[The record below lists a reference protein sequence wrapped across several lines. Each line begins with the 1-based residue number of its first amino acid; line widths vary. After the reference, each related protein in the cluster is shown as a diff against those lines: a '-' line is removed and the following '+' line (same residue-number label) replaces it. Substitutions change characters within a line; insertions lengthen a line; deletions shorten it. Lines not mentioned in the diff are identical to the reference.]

1 MKKTNRY
8 VKPISFRLRWLFM
21 SPQERYSR
29 LWARTKKLSDL
40 TCEVGN
46 IATHTSTILQRKIIL
61 CTIST

>member
-1 MKKTNRY
+1 MKRTNRY
-8 VKPISFRLRWLFM
+8 VKPISFRLRWFFM

-46 IATHTSTILQRKIIL
+46 IATHTSK
-61 CTIST
+61 